1 MRDFSESKDLL
12 PMQVTTILG
21 HELIHAAVGVAAG
34 HGKLAYA
41 PAAPAARRESNRDT
55 QLHR

>member
-1 MRDFSESKDLL
+1 
-12 PMQVTTILG
+12 MQVATILG
-21 HELIHAAVGVAAG
+21 HELVHAAVGVAAG

-41 PAAPAARRESNRDT
+41 PAAPADRRESNRDT